1 MEAQTK
7 SVLKVEIIQ
16 VEMSNDTS
24 SSCSACDTVQGKLT
38 SAIQEV
44 QKLFDHIDCEILLK
58 STKVKNTEEAEKAQI
73 IASPT
78 IRVGY
83 LDFYPNHI
91 HDNSEEREWTWKDL
105 TLPEPTKEILIE
117 VLLKGYFEPR
127 EESKKMEM
135 SPYILKSL
143 NESQQEKSDCECS

>member
-7 SVLKVEIIQ
+7 SVLKVEFIQ
-16 VEMSNDTS
+16 VEMSNDTN

-38 SAIQEV
+38 LAIQEV
-44 QKLFDHIDCEILLK
+44 QMLFDQIGCEILLK
-58 STKVKNTEEAEKAQI
+58 STTVKNIEEAEKAQI

-78 IRVGY
+78 IRVGH

-91 HDNSEEREWTWKDL
+91 NDKSEKREWTWKGL
-105 TLPEPTKEILIE
+105 TMSEPTKETLIE

-127 EESKKMEM
+127 KESEKMEM
-135 SPYILKSL
+135 SPYILKCL
-143 NESQQEKSDCECS
+143 NESQQVKTDCGCS